1 MISSSS
7 GRSFVRNFDPRCET
21 NEVVGVRR
29 FEVITG
35 AGGRRA
41 WSAENKARIVAE
53 TLAAGANVSAVARR
67 YGLLPQQ
74 IYTWRRLAR
83 EGVLAL
89 PAEGEIGF
97 VPIVAGG
104 ETRPS
109 LAAPARAG
117 MIEIEI
123 AGAAIRVGPG
133 VDCRL
138 LREVLQAVKAV
149 R

>member
-1 MISSSS
+1 
-7 GRSFVRNFDPRCET
+7 VRNFDPGCET

-35 AGGRRA
+35 VGGRRA

-53 TLAAGANVSAVARR
+53 SLAAGANVSAVARR

-83 EGVLAL
+83 QGVLAL
-89 PAEGEIGF
+89 PAEDEIGF

-104 ETRPS
+104 ATRSS
-109 LAAPARAG
+109 LAVPARAG
-117 MIEIEI
+117 TIEI
-123 AGAAIRVGPG
+123 AIAGATLRVGPG
-133 VDCRL
+133 VDWRF

>member
-1 MISSSS
+1 
-7 GRSFVRNFDPRCET
+7 VRNFDPTCET

-35 AGGRRA
+35 VGGRRV
-41 WSAENKARIVAE
+41 WTAENKARIVAE
-53 TLAAGANVSAVARR
+53 SLAAGANVSAVARR

-83 EGVLAL
+83 QGVLAL
-89 PAEGEIGF
+89 SAEDEIGF
-97 VPIVAGG
+97 VPIVAGDA
-104 ETRPS
+104 TRPS

-117 MIEIEI
+117 MIEIAI
-123 AGAAIRVGPG
+123 AGAMLRVGPG
-133 VDCRL
+133 VDWRF
-138 LREVLQAVKAV
+138 LREVLQALKAV

>member
-1 MISSSS
+1 M
-7 GRSFVRNFDPRCET
+7 RNFDPTCET
-21 NEVVGVRR
+21 NAVVGVRR

-35 AGGRRA
+35 VGGRRA
-41 WSAENKARIVAE
+41 WSAENKARIVSE
-53 TLAAGANVSAVARR
+53 SLAAGANVSAVARR

-89 PAEGEIGF
+89 SAESEIGF
-97 VPIVAGG
+97 VPVVTGG

-109 LAAPARAG
+109 PAAPTRAG
-117 MIEIEI
+117 MIEIAI
-123 AGAAIRVGPG
+123 AGATLRVGSG
-133 VDCRL
+133 VDWRL
-138 LREVLQAVKAV
+138 LREVLRAVKAV